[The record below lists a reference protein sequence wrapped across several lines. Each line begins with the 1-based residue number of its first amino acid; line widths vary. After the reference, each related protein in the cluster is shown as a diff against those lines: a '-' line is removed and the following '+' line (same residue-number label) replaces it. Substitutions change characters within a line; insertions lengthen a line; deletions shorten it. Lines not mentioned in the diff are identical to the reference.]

1 MADSLNTH
9 NEELVNAEPAQ
20 HTADMLE
27 KAEQIERNNQG
38 DDRPDWLPDK
48 FNSVEDLANAY
59 SQLEKRM
66 GQGEETEEDAE
77 IEDIDEGEVE
87 ELPDGGDVEQVLDNV
102 GLDFDVFQQE
112 YNENGELSADAYEA
126 LEEAG
131 FPRSLVDSY
140 IQGQEALNGS
150 FTTEMQDM
158 VGGEE
163 AYAAMTEWASENLP
177 SDEIDAFN
185 ATMETGDPALSR
197 FAIQGMYARYR
208 SEGGGSEPQLVQGE
222 NVPVSGGKFD
232 SAAELTAAMRDPRYA
247 KDPAYRAAVAQ
258 KLSRSSVF

>member
-9 NEELVNAEPAQ
+9 NDELTNAEPAQ
-20 HTADMLE
+20 HTAEMLE

-38 DDRPDWLPDK
+38 GDERPDWLPEK

-66 GQGEETEEDAE
+66 GQGEEEDAE
-77 IEDIDEGEVE
+77 IEDIQEEEIE
-87 ELPDGGDVEQVLDNV
+87 ELPDGGDVEQVLDSV

-112 YNENGELSADAYEA
+112 YNERGELSADAYEA

-131 FPRSLVDSY
+131 FPRSLVDNY
-140 IQGQEALNGS
+140 IQGQEALSGS
-150 FTTEMQDM
+150 FTSEMQDI

-163 AYAAMTEWASENLP
+163 AYAQMTAWASDNLP

-197 FAIQGMYARYR
+197 FAIQGMFARYR
-208 SEGGGSEPQLVQGE
+208 SEGGGSEPTLVQGE
-222 NVPVSGGKFD
+222 NMPVSGGKFD

-247 KDPAYRAAVAQ
+247 KDPAYRSAVAQ